1 VADPARSEPAT
12 PRRKQE
18 ARKRGQIARSAE
30 LTAAVLLLAVLLFF
44 RFLGNDLITAM
55 GREAVLWWG
64 AISGKEMTLEGI
76 MADLTSSFLRIFIAM
91 APLFLLVVLVAV
103 LGNVGQF
110 GLLFSA
116 APITPN
122 VDNINPVMGFQRIFS
137 LRTSVELVKAVVKL
151 AIIGWV
157 SYSAFR
163 ATFDQ
168 IAMQSAR
175 PLQATFAAAVEMS
188 WSLGLKIVLALIAIA
203 VLDYIFQRYE
213 YERRLRMTRQEVKD
227 EYRQLEGDP
236 LIRARIRQLQREAAR
251 RRMVSEVPRADVV
264 ITNPVHLAVAV
275 RYDPQANK
283 PPVIVA
289 KGARLV
295 AERIKELAKSSG
307 VPIYEDPPLAQALFE
322 APVGAEVPSALY
334 HAIAQV
340 LAFVY
345 HTSRRE
351 KERQVLGGVMGAPAR
366 QAAYGG

>member
-1 VADPARSEPAT
+1 VADPSRSEPAT

-18 ARKRGQIARSAE
+18 ARKRGQIARSTE
-30 LTAAVLLLAVLLFF
+30 LTAAILLLTVLLFF
-44 RFLGNDLITAM
+44 RFFGNDLFTAM
-55 GREAVLWWG
+55 SREAVLWWG

-76 MADLTSSFLRIFIAM
+76 MADMTSSMLRILVAL
-91 APLFLLVVLVAV
+91 APLLLLVMLVAV

-110 GLLFSA
+110 GLLFSP
-116 APITPN
+116 APITPKM
-122 VDNINPVMGFQRIFS
+122 DNINPVMGFQRIFS
-137 LRTSVELVKAVVKL
+137 LRTSVELLKALVKL
-151 AIIGWV
+151 VLIGWV

-163 ATFDQ
+163 GVFEQ
-168 IAMQSAR
+168 IVLQSAR
-175 PLQATFAAAVEMS
+175 PLKAIFAAAVEMS
-188 WSLGLKIVLALIAIA
+188 YSLGLKIVLALLAIAI
-203 VLDYIFQRYE
+203 LDYIFQRYE

-236 LIRARIRQLQREAAR
+236 LVRARIRQLQREAAR

-275 RYDPQANK
+275 RYDPGANR

-295 AERIKELAKSSG
+295 AERIKELARKSS
-307 VPIYEDPPLAQALFE
+307 VPIHEDPPLARALFE
-322 APVGAEVPSALY
+322 APVGAEVPAALY
-334 HAIAQV
+334 HAVAQV